1 MIPFVPNLWT
11 LIIPI
16 IIFGVAHGINIP
28 IIQTRLVGLAPM
40 EYRAAFMSIN
50 GIVIRL
56 GQTLGPLLIGVIF
69 SIWGISGTFYAGAGL
84 SIAMFIIV
92 LILIR

>member
-16 IIFGVAHGINIP
+16 IIFGVAHGINILT
-28 IIQTRLVGLAPM
+28 IQTRLAGLAPM

-56 GQTLGPLLIGVIF
+56 GQTLGPLLIGII
-69 SIWGISGTFYAGAGL
+69 SIWG
-84 SIAMFIIV
+84 
-92 LILIR
+92 